1 MSPIAIVS
9 IILLLVFAG
18 FLAASESAL
27 TSISRVVIDELEGKR
42 GGALL
47 RKYSAQPARYLNVI
61 LLVRKLC
68 EFTATVLL
76 AVILL
81 RNYPSAQAMA
91 LTVAIMVVLSY
102 VVVGVGPRTLGK
114 QQPHKYARYGIIVA
128 YGMAFLL
135 GPVTKILISVGNAL
149 TPGKGF
155 RSGPFT
161 SEAELR
167 DLVDQAHER
176 GLVESDEHEMIHSVF
191 ELGDTLVRELMVP
204 RTDMVWVEKDKSLRQ
219 GLSLALRS
227 GYSRIPVIGDS
238 IDNIVGIVYVKDL
251 AKRALDHHES
261 EQSETIEQHMRPA
274 NFVPEIKMADD
285 LLKEMQKN
293 QIHLAIVVDEYGGT
307 AGIITIEDIIEEI
320 VGEIEDEFDDAEIQ
334 YTKQAE
340 NAFLFEGRTSLNDLL
355 KIIGEE
361 YEPMIEEARGVPLSA
376 SCVVHRGEMLEIL
389 QSARD
394 FLPVDFLTAESILNE
409 RDQIIDEGRSSA
421 EAMIAT
427 TREDVSRMIE
437 QTSIVQAARDEA
449 QRILVDARAVA
460 EEERHE
466 VEAYIDARLATL
478 EVILNKTLDAV
489 ARGRERLEGAGD
501 NDVLSQLN
509 SDR

>member
-1 MSPIAIVS
+1 MSPIAIIS
-9 IILLLVFAG
+9 IILLLIFAG

-27 TSISRVVIDELEGKR
+27 TSISRVVIEEIEGKR
-42 GGALL
+42 GTALL
-47 RKYSAQPARYLNVI
+47 RKYTAQPARYLNVI

-81 RNYPSAQAMA
+81 RNYSSAQAMA

-128 YGMAFLL
+128 YGLAFLL
-135 GPVTKILISVGNAL
+135 GPVTKLLISVGNAL

-227 GYSRIPVIGDS
+227 GYSRIPVIGDD

-251 AKRALDHHES
+251 AKRALDHHEA
-261 EQSETIEQHMRPA
+261 EQTESIEKHMRPA

-320 VGEIEDEFDDAEIQ
+320 VGEIEDEFDDGEEDFVWLS
-334 YTKQAE
+334 TDK
-340 NAFLFEGRTSLNDLL
+340 GRAKATLHIEDLADEL
-355 KIIGEE
+355 KIEIEKEEFEDIDSIGGL
-361 YEPMIEEARGVPLSA
+361 MAQKLGRVPIAGSTI
-376 SCVVHRGEMLEIL
+376 SWHG
-389 QSARD
+389 
-394 FLPVDFLTAESILNE
+394 FSITSE
-409 RDQIIDEGRSSA
+409 RPLGRRRRISS
-421 EAMIAT
+421 
-427 TREDVSRMIE
+427 V
-437 QTSIVQAARDEA
+437 
-449 QRILVDARAVA
+449 LV
-460 EEERHE
+460 
-466 VEAYIDARLATL
+466 
-478 EVILNKTLDAV
+478 
-489 ARGRERLEGAGD
+489 ERLVEEIEDAE
-501 NDVLSQLN
+501 
-509 SDR
+509 

>member
-1 MSPIAIVS
+1 MSPVVIIS
-9 IILLLVFAG
+9 IIVLLVFAG

-27 TSISRVVIDELEGKR
+27 TSISRVVIEEIEGKR
-42 GGALL
+42 GTALL
-47 RKYSAQPARYLNVI
+47 RKYTAQPARYLNVI

-76 AVILL
+76 AVILR
-81 RNYPSAQAMA
+81 RNYSSAQAMA

-128 YGMAFLL
+128 YGLAFLL
-135 GPVTKILISVGNAL
+135 GPVTRILISVGNAL

-176 GLVESDEHEMIHSVF
+176 GLVESGEHEMIHSVF

-204 RTDMVWVEKDKSLRQ
+204 RTDMVWVEKDKTLRQ

-227 GYSRIPVIGDS
+227 GYSRIPVVGEG

-251 AKRALDHHES
+251 AKRALDHHEA
-261 EQSETIEQHMRPA
+261 EHSETIEKHMRPA

-320 VGEIEDEFDDAEIQ
+320 VGEIEDEFDDGEEDFTWLSVDKGCA
-334 YTKQAE
+334 KA
-340 NAFLFEGRTSLNDLL
+340 SLHIEDLADKL
-355 KIIGEE
+355 KIEIEKDEFEDIDSIGGL
-361 YEPMIEEARGVPLSA
+361 MAQKLGRVPIAGSTI
-376 SCVVHRGEMLEIL
+376 SWHGW
-389 QSARD
+389 
-394 FLPVDFLTAESILNE
+394 SITSE
-409 RDQIIDEGRSSA
+409 RPLGRRRRISS
-421 EAMIAT
+421 
-427 TREDVSRMIE
+427 V
-437 QTSIVQAARDEA
+437 
-449 QRILVDARAVA
+449 LV
-460 EEERHE
+460 
-466 VEAYIDARLATL
+466 
-478 EVILNKTLDAV
+478 
-489 ARGRERLEGAGD
+489 ERLVEEIEDAE
-501 NDVLSQLN
+501 
-509 SDR
+509 

>member
-1 MSPIAIVS
+1 MSPLAITS
-9 IILLLVFAG
+9 IVLLLFFAG
-18 FLAASESAL
+18 FLAASETAL
-27 TSISRVVIDELEGKR
+27 TSISRIVIDELEGKR

-47 RKYSAQPARYLNVI
+47 RKYSSQPARYLNVI

-81 RNYPSAQAMA
+81 RNFPSAQAMA

-114 QQPHKYARYGIIVA
+114 QQPHKYARYGIIIA
-128 YGMAFLL
+128 YGLAFLL
-135 GPVTKILISVGNAL
+135 GPVTKLLIAVGNAI

-176 GLVESDEHEMIHSVF
+176 GLVESNEHEMIHSVF

-204 RTDMVWVEKDKSLRQ
+204 RTDMVWVEKDKTLRQ

-227 GYSRIPVIGDS
+227 GYSRIPVVGED

-251 AKRALDHHES
+251 AKRVLDHHEA
-261 EQSETIEQHMRPA
+261 EQSETIEKHMRPA
-274 NFVPEIKMADD
+274 NFVPEIKMANE

-320 VGEIEDEFDDAEIQ
+320 VGEIEDEFDD
-334 YTKQAE
+334 
-340 NAFLFEGRTSLNDLL
+340 
-355 KIIGEE
+355 GEE
-361 YEPMIEEARGVPLSA
+361 EFTWLTPDKARARATLHIEDLADELKMDIEKGDYEDIDSVGGLMAQKLGRVPIVGSTISWNGWSITSERPQGRRRRISSVIVDRLVEE
-376 SCVVHRGEMLEIL
+376 I
-389 QSARD
+389 
-394 FLPVDFLTAESILNE
+394 
-409 RDQIIDEGRSSA
+409 
-421 EAMIAT
+421 
-427 TREDVSRMIE
+427 EDVE
-437 QTSIVQAARDEA
+437 
-449 QRILVDARAVA
+449 
-460 EEERHE
+460 
-466 VEAYIDARLATL
+466 
-478 EVILNKTLDAV
+478 
-489 ARGRERLEGAGD
+489 
-501 NDVLSQLN
+501 
-509 SDR
+509 

>member
-1 MSPIAIVS
+1 MSPIAIFS
-9 IILLLVFAG
+9 IIALLAFAG

-27 TSISRVVIDELEGKR
+27 TSISRIVVEELEGKR

-68 EFTATVLL
+68 ELTATVLL
-76 AVILL
+76 ASILL
-81 RNYPSAQAMA
+81 RNYSSAQAMA

-128 YGMAFLL
+128 YGLAFLL
-135 GPVTKILISVGNAL
+135 GPVTKLLITVGNAI

-204 RTDMVWVEKDKSLRQ
+204 RTDMVWIEKDKTLRQ

-227 GYSRIPVIGDS
+227 GFSRIPVVGTGP
-238 IDNIVGIVYVKDL
+238 DNIIGIVYVKDL
-251 AKRALDHHES
+251 AKRALDHHEA
-261 EQSETIEQHMRPA
+261 EQSENIEQHMRPA
-274 NFVPEIKMADD
+274 NFVPEIKMADE
-285 LLKEMQKN
+285 LLKEMQRD
-293 QIHLAIVVDEYGGT
+293 QIHLAVVVDEYGGT

-320 VGEIEDEFDDAEIQ
+320 VGEIEDEFDDGEDNFTWLSADKARAIATLHIE
-334 YTKQAE
+334 
-340 NAFLFEGRTSLNDLL
+340 DLADEL
-355 KIIGEE
+355 KIEINESDFADVDTIGGL
-361 YEPMIEEARGVPLSA
+361 MAQKLGRVPIAGSTISLD
-376 SCVVHRGEMLEIL
+376 GW
-389 QSARD
+389 
-394 FLPVDFLTAESILNE
+394 SITSE
-409 RDQIIDEGRSSA
+409 RPLGRRRRISSVL
-421 EAMIAT
+421 I
-427 TREDVSRMIE
+427 
-437 QTSIVQAARDEA
+437 
-449 QRILVDARAVA
+449 
-460 EEERHE
+460 
-466 VEAYIDARLATL
+466 
-478 EVILNKTLDAV
+478 
-489 ARGRERLEGAGD
+489 ERLEKEIED
-501 NDVLSQLN
+501 HE
-509 SDR
+509 

>member
-1 MSPIAIVS
+1 MSPLAIIS
-9 IILLLVFAG
+9 IIALLAFAG

-27 TSISRVVIDELEGKR
+27 TSISRIVVEELEGKR

-81 RNYPSAQAMA
+81 RNYSSAQAMA

-128 YGMAFLL
+128 YALAFLL
-135 GPVTKILISVGNAL
+135 GPVTKLLIAVGNAL

-204 RTDMVWVEKDKSLRQ
+204 RTDMVWIEKDKTLRQ

-227 GYSRIPVIGDS
+227 GYSRIPVVGTGP
-238 IDNIVGIVYVKDL
+238 DNIIGIVYVKDL
-251 AKRALDHHES
+251 AKRALDHHDA
-261 EQSETIEQHMRPA
+261 EQSENIEQHMRPA
-274 NFVPEIKMADD
+274 TFVPEIKMADE
-285 LLKEMQKN
+285 LLKEMQRN
-293 QIHLAIVVDEYGGT
+293 QIHLAVVVDEYGGT

-320 VGEIEDEFDDAEIQ
+320 VGEIEDEFDDGDDDFVWLSPDKAR
-334 YTKQAE
+334 A
-340 NAFLFEGRTSLNDLL
+340 NASLHIEDLADEL
-355 KIIGEE
+355 KI
-361 YEPMIEEARGVPLSA
+361 
-376 SCVVHRGEMLEIL
+376 EI
-389 QSARD
+389 SESD
-394 FLPVDFLTAESILNE
+394 F
-409 RDQIIDEGRSSA
+409 
-421 EAMIAT
+421 
-427 TREDVSRMIE
+427 EDVDTIGGLMAQKLGRVPIAGSTVSLHGWSI
-437 QTSIVQAARDEA
+437 TSERPLGRRR
-449 QRILVDARAVA
+449 RISSVL
-460 EEERHE
+460 
-466 VEAYIDARLATL
+466 I
-478 EVILNKTLDAV
+478 
-489 ARGRERLEGAGD
+489 ERLEKEIED
-501 NDVLSQLN
+501 HE
-509 SDR
+509 

>member
-1 MSPIAIVS
+1 MSPIAIIS
-9 IILLLVFAG
+9 IIALLIFAG

-27 TSISRVVIDELEGKR
+27 TSISRVVIEEIEGKR
-42 GGALL
+42 GTALL
-47 RKYSAQPARYLNVI
+47 RKYTTQPARYLNVI

-81 RNYPSAQAMA
+81 RNYSSAQAMA

-128 YGMAFLL
+128 YGLALLL
-135 GPVTKILISVGNAL
+135 GPVTKILIAVGNAL

-176 GLVESDEHEMIHSVF
+176 GLVESGEHEMIHSVF

-227 GYSRIPVIGDS
+227 GYSRIPVIGDD

-261 EQSETIEQHMRPA
+261 ETTETIEKHMRPA

-320 VGEIEDEFDDAEIQ
+320 VGEIEDEFDDGEEEFMWLGPD
-334 YTKQAE
+334 K
-340 NAFLFEGRTSLNDLL
+340 GRARASLHIEDLADVL
-355 KIIGEE
+355 KIEIEKEE
-361 YEPMIEEARGVPLSA
+361 YEDIDSIGGLMAQKLGRVPIAGSTI
-376 SCVVHRGEMLEIL
+376 SWHG
-389 QSARD
+389 
-394 FLPVDFLTAESILNE
+394 FSITSE
-409 RDQIIDEGRSSA
+409 RPLGRRRRISS
-421 EAMIAT
+421 
-427 TREDVSRMIE
+427 V
-437 QTSIVQAARDEA
+437 
-449 QRILVDARAVA
+449 LV
-460 EEERHE
+460 
-466 VEAYIDARLATL
+466 
-478 EVILNKTLDAV
+478 
-489 ARGRERLEGAGD
+489 ERLVEEIEDAE
-501 NDVLSQLN
+501 
-509 SDR
+509 